1 MHFNLLHAFFLLLLE
16 EGYSSIS
23 ALCDFPK
30 ELPLFCRLSGR
41 PSQLVQPECLLLFL
55 TQLFFGVCVYVCA
68 IVIDSLPSHRL

>member
-30 ELPLFCRLSGR
+30 EHPLFCRLTGR